1 MACQYRGESERG
13 GETGGVSGAGRMEGV
28 AGGVSGG
35 VAGSGEM
42 REITGGSQVVT
53 LISTNDRSFEEQRIN
68 RPCSNLYQPSMSGSS
83 SMGMVDIFR

>member
-1 MACQYRGESERG
+1 M
-13 GETGGVSGAGRMEGV
+13 SGAGRMEGV

-53 LISTNDRSFEEQRIN
+53 LISINDRSFEEHLIN

-83 SMGMVDIFR
+83 SMAMVDIFR